1 MTEENFRKEIREAL
15 GNYDRFVV
23 CLGKTLDEFETSL
36 VSLVRKAIHAFETR
50 APGLR
55 HGIALDRFITVIL
68 SQSDSERPH
77 CGIYF
82 NLHSPYQKQVLA
94 AAEAAAAASAVA
106 SERETPMPFSELDSE
121 FEDDTEDDEDD
132 FDLDDDDFEDSSDH
146 EDDEDDDF

>member
-1 MTEENFRKEIREAL
+1 MTEENFRKEIRVAL

-68 SQSDSERPH
+68 SQADAERPH

-94 AAEAAAAASAVA
+94 AAEAAAAAAA
-106 SERETPMPFSELDSE
+106 SERESTPPFSDLDSE
-121 FEDDTEDDEDD
+121 FEDDTDDEEDD
-132 FDLDDDDFEDSSDH
+132 FDLDDDDFEDGSDP
-146 EDDEDDDF
+146 EDDEEDDF